1 MKTLE
6 LIPGIGPTRKH
17 IRVIGAAEEMLEA
30 LILARPL
37 VEKSGDPDTPSILW
51 TVDAAIAKATEPN
64 YDRN

>member
-17 IRVIGAAEEMLEA
+17 IRVISAAEQMLEA
-30 LILARPL
+30 LHAC
-37 VEKSGDPDTPSILW
+37 
-51 TVDAAIAKATEPN
+51 VDARLDETRPECFEAMEMARQAIAKATEPN